1 MRFLKNL
8 FKKEEE
14 KPIKSY
20 QDFWDWFLLHENEF
34 YKIVKKGNGNKI
46 STQFFDKIAPKLN
59 ELKEG
64 IWYLTGMLNDTTVDL
79 ILTADG
85 EIQNFYVIEELIS
98 AAPKLNNWKFRALK
112 PEHEIENVGI
122 NMAGFSFT
130 SQNIFFYSNE
140 LKDCPDE
147 IDITI
152 IHDDYNED
160 NKADIINGCYLFLDN
175 YLGEL
180 NSLTIID
187 NINFKQK
194 SEAEKEL
201 IPIEKLKSFIIWREK
216 EFVEKYEGIRKNTE
230 NDNFA
235 SMEATLKSG
244 NKMVAVLNT
253 DLLNWNA
260 KASHPWIL
268 IFEIKYNGENNNGF
282 PDEET
287 YNFLDL
293 IEGEINSQL
302 KDFEGYLN
310 IGRET
315 SENMREIYFAC
326 KEFRKPCKVA
336 DKILSKYSK
345 NLEINYNI
353 YKDKYWSSFDRFI
366 PKDI

>member
-1 MRFLKNL
+1 MSFFKKL
-8 FKKEEE
+8 FKKEEDNHIE
-14 KPIKSY
+14 SY
-20 QDFWDWFLLHENEF
+20 QDFWGWFLLHEKEF
-34 YKIVKKGNGNKI
+34 YKVVKKGNSDKI
-46 STQFFDKIAPKLN
+46 AANFFDKIAPKLD
-59 ELKEG
+59 ELKQG
-64 IWYLTGMLNDTTVDL
+64 IWYLTGMLDNNTADL

-85 EIQNFYVIEELIS
+85 EVQNFYVIEELIS

-112 PEHEIENVGI
+112 PEHEIKNVGI

-130 SQNIFFYSNE
+130 SENIFFYAND

-152 IHDDYNED
+152 IHDDYNEE
-160 NKADIINGCYLFLDN
+160 NKTEIINGCYLFLDH

-187 NINFKQK
+187 NINFKEK
-194 SEAEKEL
+194 GEVEKEL

-230 NDNFA
+230 NDNYA
-235 SMEATLKSG
+235 SMEATLKNG

-253 DLLNWNA
+253 DLLNWDA

-268 IFEIKYNGENNNGF
+268 IFDIKYNGKDNNGF
-282 PDEET
+282 PDDET

-293 IEGEINSQL
+293 IEEEINSQL

-315 SENMREIYFAC
+315 SENVREIYFAC
-326 KEFRKPCKVA
+326 TDFRKPCKVA
-336 DKILSKYSK
+336 DKILSKHSEK
-345 NLEINYNI
+345 IEINYNI
-353 YKDKYWSSFDRFI
+353 YKDKYWSSFERFI
-366 PKDI
+366 H